1 MRYNIKTIDNL
12 KGLLKIYFDEMTH
25 EDYRHLIKNS
35 LNAWTIGKPKD
46 LETCFKQIDAWVNS
60 TDENKTTLESYG
72 KAFKIQDVFFPDS
85 PLFNN

>member
-1 MRYNIKTIDNL
+1 MKHKIKTIDNL

-25 EDYRHLIKNS
+25 DAYRDLIKSS
-35 LNAWTIGKPKD
+35 LGAWTIGKPKD
-46 LETCFKQIDAWVNS
+46 LETCFNLIDAWVNS